1 MGTVLVLPDL
11 ASPLEGWHHL
21 NVGHRELRIADYR
34 ELNGENGDFDQ
45 VTEATISLVR
55 KLPQPVI
62 LVGHGFGAFLALNV
76 ATTQFGRLDR
86 LMLITPMYQAK
97 KRLVLSN
104 GIRFKSKGSFKTTAL
119 DKAATS
125 QLVKSTVDRDL
136 TNQLMH
142 VQCRTDIF
150 CGEQDRRHKQQAE
163 DLYHRLLEGHLT
175 MVPQM
180 DTQLA
185 SETFNALNE
194 ILR

>member
-11 ASPLEGWHHL
+11 VSPLEEWQQL
-21 NVGHRELRIADYR
+21 NVGHRELQIADYR
-34 ELNGENGDFDQ
+34 ELNGESGDFDQ
-45 VTEATISLVR
+45 VTAATVHLVR

-76 ATTQFGRLDR
+76 ATTQFGRIDR
-86 LMLITPMYQAK
+86 LMLITPMYQTEK
-97 KRLVLSN
+97 HLVLSS
-104 GIRFKSKGSFKTTAL
+104 GIHFKSKGSFKATAL
-119 DKAATS
+119 DKVATG
-125 QLVKSTVDRDL
+125 QLVKSTIARDL

-142 VQCRTDIF
+142 IQCRTDIF

-175 MVPQM
+175 MIPQM
-180 DTQLA
+180 GTKLMTA
-185 SETFNALNE
+185 TFDALNE